1 MINAQENK
9 INTKEF
15 EYMSYNKLNI
25 FMTILLLG
33 FSISFAVLGYR
44 VKPEAVWWGIFLLC
58 LPLFTLAPSIKNI
71 GAAVVDAVMNNPNI
85 LKISIGILLFIT
97 IVCIFLLAFNV
108 SFWFFLFFVPLL
120 YFLLRSVRSV
130 YTYVIY
136 LIQEHPIIFAGIIG
150 ILSIVGL
157 VYLLIV

>member
-58 LPLFTLAPSIKNI
+58 LPLFTLAPTSIKNI
-71 GAAVVDAVMNNPNI
+71 GAAVVDAVMNNPYI
-85 LKISIGILLFIT
+85 FKISIGILSFIT

-120 YFLLRSVRSV
+120 YFLLKFV
-130 YTYVIY
+130 YTSVIY
-136 LIQEHPIIFAGIIG
+136 LIQEHPIIFAVIIG
-150 ILSIVGL
+150 ILSIVGM

>member
-44 VKPEAVWWGIFLLC
+44 VKTEAVWWVIFLLC
-58 LPLFTLAPSIKNI
+58 LPLFTLAPTSIKNI
-71 GAAVVDAVMNNPNI
+71 GAVVVDAVMNNPNI
-85 LKISIGILLFIT
+85 LKISIGILSFIT

-120 YFLLRSVRSV
+120 YFLLKFV
-130 YTYVIY
+130 YT
-136 LIQEHPIIFAGIIG
+136 
-150 ILSIVGL
+150 
-157 VYLLIV
+157 LLNI